1 MMVQKAKHLY
11 AELDKKK
18 PACIGVTYAIMEKM
32 DGWYGYIDLDGT
44 GSAWITSRA
53 GRAIPS
59 LVDLSKQLRAA
70 IPTAFSGRLIFE
82 ITIPSIPDF
91 STLNGVLNR
100 SKAPCQ
106 AAGVVLKCHDLIC
119 DKNECFTDR
128 YDRLINLVNNTS
140 LNALELAKIHGYGS
154 HTDVQ
159 AFAEKVWERGG
170 EGAIG
175 KQLNAPYHAGKRDAT
190 LIKVKEDVDADL
202 LVIGV
207 LGGQGKYQGTLG
219 TLVCRDKAGNKHRVS
234 GMTDAQRDTWWNNI
248 EDIVGKVI
256 EIKAMK
262 KLPDGQYREPRFK
275 AVRFD
280 KTVADID

>member
-1 MMVQKAKHLY
+1 MLVQKAKHLY

-18 PACIGVTYAIMEKM
+18 PACEGVEYAIFEKY

-44 GSAWITSRA
+44 DKAWIMSRA
-53 GRAIPS
+53 DRAIPS
-59 LVDLSKQLRAA
+59 LVELSRQLRGAA
-70 IPTAFSGRLIFE
+70 PNDLVGRLIFE

-106 AAGVVLKCHDLIC
+106 ADGVVLKCHDFIT
-119 DKNECFTDR
+119 KENQVF
-128 YDRLINLVNNTS
+128 RLRSKAVEAAVSAINLDWVQVAT
-140 LNALELAKIHGYGS
+140 IHGYGS

-159 AFAEKVWERGG
+159 AFAEKVWAKGG

-175 KQLNAPYHAGKRDAT
+175 KQLNAPYRAGKRDAT

-234 GMTDAQRDTWWNNI
+234 GMTDAQRDQWWNNI
-248 EDIVGKVI
+248 DEIVGKVI